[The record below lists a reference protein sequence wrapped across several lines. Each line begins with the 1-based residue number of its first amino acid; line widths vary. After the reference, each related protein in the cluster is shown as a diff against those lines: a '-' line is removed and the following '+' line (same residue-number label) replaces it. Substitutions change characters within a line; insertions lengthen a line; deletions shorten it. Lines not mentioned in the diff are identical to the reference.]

1 MKTAKLLLAA
11 LILLLTVNAQQV
23 TNRQAQLIETGEGF
37 HGDEIQARSGEKWQ
51 ALYISDKRSWLQ
63 LSTILV
69 RRSEDAVLDAGT
81 NNKTGKSVYV
91 AGSNTEPVFLVK
103 GIDSLKMGEVKTVF
117 YHWQDFHGLSLKR
130 NSPVSVKL
138 NATAYSL
145 GIRGQEQ
152 KSESGEV
159 ALVPAH
165 AKLVLSDGKNRQ
177 TIYSIKH
184 GLTDSEWSLIWAGDL
199 DKDGRLDL
207 YLNLPTHYNEL
218 RRVLFLS
225 SKAAKGK
232 LVAKVAE
239 FVTTGC

>member
-11 LILLLTVNAQQV
+11 LILLLTVKAQQV

-37 HGDEIQARSGEKWQ
+37 HGDEIQARSGEKWL
-51 ALYISDKRSWLQ
+51 AMYVSDKRSWLH

-69 RRSEDAVLDAGT
+69 RRVEDAVLDAGT
-81 NNKTGKSVYV
+81 TNKTGKSVYV

-117 YHWQDFHGLSLKR
+117 YHWQDFYGLPLKL
-130 NSPVSVKL
+130 NLPVSVKL
-138 NATAYSL
+138 NAAAYSL

-159 ALVPAH
+159 ALVPAN
-165 AKLVLSDGKNRQ
+165 AKLVLSDGKNQQ

-184 GLTDSEWSLIWAGDL
+184 GLTDSEWSLTWAGDL
-199 DKDGRLDL
+199 DQDGRLDL